1 MARTPR
7 FAVGDKIVLK
17 DGFVRT
23 DTAGRTCTIAS
34 VLPFDGSRAQYRV
47 RFETENFE
55 RRIVESDIDVIQ
67 SASSVPNIETVAS
80 AETGSWLKSSSIR
93 VRK

>member
-1 MARTPR
+1 MARSPR

-23 DTAGRTCTIAS
+23 DSAGRTCTIS
-34 VLPFDGSRAQYRV
+34 GVLPFDGSRAQYRV
-47 RFETENFE
+47 RFETENFD
-55 RRIVESDIDVIQ
+55 RRIIESDIDVTQ
-67 SASSVPNIETVAS
+67 SASSVPNNETVTS
-80 AETGSWLKSSSIR
+80 VETGSWLKSSSIR

>member
-1 MARTPR
+1 MPVPR
-7 FAVGDKIVLK
+7 SRPTESFLPLK
-17 DGFVRT
+17 PVEFQ
-23 DTAGRTCTIAS
+23 ILLSLAS
-34 VLPFDGSRAQYRV
+34 RV

-80 AETGSWLKSSSIR
+80 AETGSWLKSSSIK